1 MAILNYTTKIDPFKT
16 IAEIQ
21 ACLVKHGA
29 KNISIDFEGQL
40 PSALTFMAE
49 IGSEFVSFRLPSNHG
64 GVLRAMEKDRDIP
77 PRYKTEDQARRV
89 AWRIS
94 KDWVEAQMAIVQA
107 ELATL
112 PEVFLPYVV
121 MPSGQTLFGAVND
134 RGLNLLTGVDRD
146 RQVSQKSKA

>member
-1 MAILNYTTKIDPFKT
+1 MPILNYTTKIDPFKT

-29 KNISIDFEGQL
+29 KNISIDFDGQL
-40 PSALTFMAE
+40 PSALTFLAD
-49 IGSEFVSFRLPSNHG
+49 INGDFVSFRLPSNHS
-64 GVLRAMEKDRDIP
+64 GVLRAMKKDREVP
-77 PRYKTEDQARRV
+77 PRYQTEDQARRV
-89 AWRIS
+89 AWRIT

-121 MPSGQTLFGAVND
+121 MPSGQTLFSAVNE
-134 RGLNLLTGVDRD
+134 RGLKLLTGSDR
-146 RQVSQKSKA
+146 A